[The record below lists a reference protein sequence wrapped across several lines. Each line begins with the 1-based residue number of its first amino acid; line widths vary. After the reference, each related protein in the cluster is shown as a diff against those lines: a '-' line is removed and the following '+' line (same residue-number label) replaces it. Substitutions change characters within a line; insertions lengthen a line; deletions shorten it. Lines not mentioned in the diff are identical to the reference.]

1 MARGKS
7 VIQVVVTG
15 EASRLR
21 RAMRGAGSV
30 LGTFAAIG
38 IKAAAVTAQVA
49 AAVGVAAVRQFAN
62 FDAALTKS
70 TAIMGDL
77 SETMR
82 KDMSD
87 AAREVAKTTTF
98 SAEQAAE
105 AYFFL
110 ASAGLDAES
119 SIAALPQVAAF
130 AQAGMFDLAQATDLL
145 TDAQSALGLTS
156 EDAGENLANMTRLSD
171 VLVGANTLANAS
183 VEQFSSALT
192 NKAGA
197 ALRTMGKD
205 VEEGVAVLALF
216 ADQGVKGTEAGE
228 KLSGMLRDVTRA
240 AAKNTDGFAKLGL
253 EVLDGEGN
261 LKNMADVVDE
271 FTRVLGPMSDAQMA
285 ATLDQLGLTRA
296 VGDSIRLTLG
306 GADAIREYE
315 EALRDAGGTTAD
327 VAGKQLET
335 FNAQL
340 GLLRSAANDVM
351 LGLGERLL
359 PVFAGMASALKDNL
373 PAIEAFVNAMMD
385 GFEQNVLPVIQLVAD
400 FIVQNIGP
408 AISRLAEFFR
418 GELAPA
424 LREHGKFVQENVL
437 PPMRH
442 LFGIVTDNLLPA
454 FKSLAKFV
462 IDIVMPAFRNF
473 AKPVLG
479 AMNESL
485 GNLRGFIDRN
495 KDGFQDFF
503 NSVRPIFEYLR
514 DTAAPILGIAL
525 GGVIKIVSSLVAA
538 LIGTFNGLLRI
549 ISRVI
554 DAIRKFV
561 STVAESAL
569 GRGLSNI
576 IDTVTGRQFGGLVTP
591 NRPFLVGERGP
602 EMFVPMG
609 AGRIMP
615 EVPMMIPSF
624 EAPDGDG
631 GGGPTYIIN
640 VTGGMMDPEGVAR
653 EVVRVLNDSQ
663 RRSGAGAAAL
673 SF

>member
-1 MARGKS
+1 MARNKS

-15 EASRLR
+15 EASRLQK
-21 RAMRGAGSV
+21 AMRGAGSA
-30 LGTFAAIG
+30 LGTFAALG
-38 IKAAAVTAQVA
+38 IKAAAVVAQVGA
-49 AAVGVAAVRQFAN
+49 AIGVAAVRQFAN
-62 FDAALTKS
+62 FDAAMTKS
-70 TAIMGDL
+70 LAIMGDV
-77 SETMR
+77 SDAMR

-110 ASAGLDAES
+110 ASAGLDAEQ

-156 EDAGENLANMTRLSD
+156 DDAAENLANMTRLSD

-183 VEQFSSALT
+183 VQQFSEALT

-228 KLSGMLRDVTRA
+228 KLSIMLRDVTRA

-315 EALRDAGGTTAD
+315 AALRDAGGTTAD
-327 VAGKQLET
+327 VAAKQLDT

-340 GLLRSAANDVM
+340 GLLKSALGDVL
-351 LGLGERLL
+351 LGLGERLM
-359 PVFAGMASALKDNL
+359 PIFSGMVSALQENM
-373 PAIEAFVNAMMD
+373 PAIEAFIDTFMT
-385 GFEQNVLPVIQLVAD
+385 GFEQHVLPVLQAVAD
-400 FIVQNIGP
+400 FIVNNVGP
-408 AISRLAEFFR
+408 ALSRMGGFFSEEIVPAAKTMWAFFNDNILPVLNTLWGLIKDNLIPAFQSFAR
-418 GELAPA
+418 FIMDVIVPAVLNALRPA
-424 LREHGKFVQENVL
+424 LDGLNKGLEFLRG
-437 PPMRH
+437 
-442 LFGIVTDNLLPA
+442 
-454 FKSLAKFV
+454 V
-462 IDIVMPAFRNF
+462 ID
-473 AKPVLG
+473 
-479 AMNESL
+479 E
-485 GNLRGFIDRN
+485 N
-495 KDGFQDFF
+495 KDGFSSFF
-503 NSVRPIFEYLR
+503 ASARPIFEWIR
-514 DTAAPILGIAL
+514 DTGAPIIGTVL
-525 GGVIKIVSSLVAA
+525 GGVFQLLAVF
-538 LIGTFNGLLRI
+538 IGGVINVMNKFLSVI
-549 ISRVI
+549 AKVI
-554 DAIRKFV
+554 DKVRDFINI
-561 STVAESAL
+561 VAESAI
-569 GRGLSNI
+569 GRGISSI
-576 IDTVTGRQFGGLVTP
+576 IDAVTGRQYGGLVTP
-591 NRPFLVGERGP
+591 NRPFLVGEQGP

-615 EVPMMIPSF
+615 EVPMMVPEF
-624 EAPDGDG
+624 VAPERG
-631 GGGPTYIIN
+631 GGGDTYVIN
-640 VTGGMMDPEGVAR
+640 VSGAIDPEGTAR
-653 EVVRVLNDSQ
+653 TILRVLDDAQ
-663 RRSGAGAAAL
+663 RRTGVRMLA
-673 SF
+673 

>member
-15 EASRLR
+15 EASRLQK
-21 RAMRGAGSV
+21 AMRGAGSA
-30 LGTFAAIG
+30 LGGFAALG
-38 IKAAAVTAQVA
+38 LKAAAVTAQVA
-49 AAVGVAAVRQFAN
+49 TAVGVAAVRQFAN

-70 TAIMGDL
+70 LAIMGDV
-77 SETMR
+77 SDAMR

-156 EDAGENLANMTRLSD
+156 NDAGENLANMTRLSD

-183 VEQFSSALT
+183 VEQFSQALT

-253 EVLDGEGN
+253 EVIDGEGN

-315 EALRDAGGTTAD
+315 AALRDAGGTTAD
-327 VAGKQLET
+327 VAAKQLDT

-340 GLLRSAANDVM
+340 GLLKSAAGDVM
-351 LGLGERLL
+351 LAIGERLL
-359 PVFAGMASALKDNL
+359 PVFSGMVAALKENM
-373 PAIEAFVNAMMD
+373 PAIQAFIDTLVT
-385 GFEQNVLPVIQLVAD
+385 GFEVHILPIIQRVAD
-400 FIVQNIGP
+400 FIVNNVGP
-408 AISRLAEFFR
+408 AIQSLAGFFR
-418 GELAPA
+418 DEILPA
-424 LREHGKFVQENVL
+424 AQEAGGW
-437 PPMRH
+437 
-442 LFGIVTDNLLPA
+442 FEQNLLPVLRT
-454 FKSLAKFV
+454 LAGIV
-462 IDIVMPAFRNF
+462 MDNVMPAVMSFARFIMAVVVPAIRNF
-473 AKPVLG
+473 LEPVLE
-479 AMNESL
+479 AVNESL

-495 KDGFQDFF
+495 KEGFQDFF
-503 NSVRPIFEYLR
+503 AAVRPIFEWMR
-514 DTAAPILGIAL
+514 DRGAPIIGVAL
-525 GGVIKIVSSLVAA
+525 GGAFKIVSSIVAG
-538 LIGTFNGLLRI
+538 LIGLFNKLLGWI
-549 ISRVI
+549 GRVLSKLRDFI
-554 DAIRKFV
+554 N
-561 STVAESAL
+561 TVAESAL
-569 GRGLSNI
+569 GRGISNF
-576 IDTVTGRQFGGLVTP
+576 IDSVTGRQYGGLVTP

-615 EVPMMIPSF
+615 EVPMVIPSF
-624 EAPDGDG
+624 EAPEAAG
-631 GGGPTYIIN
+631 GGDTYVIN
-640 VTGGMMDPEGVAR
+640 VSGALDPEGVAR
-653 EVVRVLNDSQ
+653 QIERILRDSQ
-663 RRSGAGAAAL
+663 RRTGGVL
-673 SF
+673 V

>member
-15 EASRLR
+15 EASRLK
-21 RAMRGAGSV
+21 RAMQGAGSI

-38 IKAAAVTAQVA
+38 IKAAAITAQVG

-77 SETMR
+77 SEAMR

-110 ASAGLDAES
+110 ASAGLDAEQ

-156 EDAGENLANMTRLSD
+156 ENAGENLANMTRLSD
-171 VLVGANTLANAS
+171 VLVKANVLANAS
-183 VEQFSSALT
+183 VEQFSQALT

-216 ADQGVKGTEAGE
+216 ADQGVKGVTAGE
-228 KLSGMLRDVTRA
+228 KLSVMLRDVTRA
-240 AAKNTDGFAKLGL
+240 AAKNTDGFAALGL
-253 EVLDGEGN
+253 EVLDSEGN

-271 FTRVLGPMSDAQMA
+271 FTRVLGPMSDAQTA

-315 EALRDAGGTTAD
+315 AALRDAGGTTAD
-327 VAGKQLET
+327 VAAKQLDT

-340 GLLRSAANDVM
+340 GLLKSAVGDVL

-359 PVFAGMASALKDNL
+359 PVFAGMAKALQDNL
-373 PAIEAFVNAMMD
+373 PAIEAFVDAMMD
-385 GFEQNVLPVIQLVAD
+385 GFEQKVLPVIQAVAD
-400 FIVQNIGP
+400 FIVTNIGP
-408 AISRLAEFFR
+408 AVQLLARFFSK
-418 GELAPA
+418 ELAPA
-424 LREHGKFVQENVL
+424 LRENGKFVQDNVL

-442 LFGIVTDNLLPA
+442 LFGIIQDNVLPA
-454 FKSLAKFV
+454 FRSFAKFL
-462 IDIVMPAFRNF
+462 IDIVMPAIRNF

-479 AMNESL
+479 ALNESL

-495 KDGFQDFF
+495 KDGFQSFF
-503 NSVRPIFEYLR
+503 ASIRPIFEWIR
-514 DTAAPILGIAL
+514 DTGAPILGIAL

-538 LIGTFNGLLRI
+538 LIGTFNGLLKI
-549 ISRVI
+549 ISKVI

-561 STVAESAL
+561 NTVAESAL

-576 IDTVTGRQFGGLVTP
+576 IDQVTGRQFGGLVTP
-591 NRPFLVGERGP
+591 NRPFLVGEQGP
-602 EMFVPMG
+602 ELFVPMG

-624 EAPDGDG
+624 DAPESG
-631 GGGPTYIIN
+631 GGGSTVVIN
-640 VTGGMMDPEGVAR
+640 VTGALDAEGVAR
-653 EVVRVLNDSQ
+653 QIERILRDSQ
-663 RRSGAGAAAL
+663 RRTGGVL
-673 SF
+673 V

>member
-15 EASRLR
+15 EASRLQK
-21 RAMRGAGSV
+21 AMRGAGSI

-49 AAVGVAAVRQFAN
+49 TAVGVAAVRQFAN

-77 SETMR
+77 SEAMR

-110 ASAGLDAES
+110 ASAGLDAEQ

-156 EDAGENLANMTRLSD
+156 ENAGENLANMTRLSD
-171 VLVGANTLANAS
+171 VLVKANVLANAS
-183 VEQFSSALT
+183 VEQFSQALT

-216 ADQGVKGTEAGE
+216 ADQGVKGVTAGE
-228 KLSGMLRDVTRA
+228 KLSVMLRDVTRA
-240 AAKNTDGFAKLGL
+240 AAKNTDGFAALGL
-253 EVLDGEGN
+253 EVLDSEGN

-271 FTRVLGPMSDAQMA
+271 FTRVLGPMSDAQTA

-315 EALRDAGGTTAD
+315 AALRDAGGTTAD
-327 VAGKQLET
+327 VAAKQLDT

-340 GLLRSAANDVM
+340 GLLKSAVGDVM

-359 PVFAGMASALKDNL
+359 PVFAGMAKALQDNL
-373 PAIEAFVNAMMD
+373 PAIEAFVNTMMD
-385 GFEQNVLPVIQLVAD
+385 GFEQKVLPVIQAVAD
-400 FIVQNIGP
+400 FIVTNIGP
-408 AISRLAEFFR
+408 AVQLLARFFSE
-418 GELAPA
+418 ELAPA
-424 LREHGKFVQENVL
+424 LREHGKFVQDNVL

-442 LFGIVTDNLLPA
+442 LFGIIQDNVLPA
-454 FKSLAKFV
+454 FRSFAKFL
-462 IDIVMPAFRNF
+462 IDIVMPGFRNF

-479 AMNESL
+479 ALNESL

-495 KDGFQDFF
+495 KEGFQSFF
-503 NSVRPIFEYLR
+503 TSIRPIFEWLR
-514 DTAAPILGIAL
+514 DTGAPILGVAL
-525 GGVIKIVSSLVAA
+525 GGAIKIVISLVAG
-538 LIGTFNGLLRI
+538 LIGIFNKLLGWI
-549 ISRVI
+549 GKVL
-554 DAIRKFV
+554 DKLRKFIN
-561 STVAESAL
+561 TVAESAL
-569 GRGLSNI
+569 GRGISNF
-576 IDTVTGRQFGGLVTP
+576 IDQVTGRQYGGLVTP
-591 NRPFLVGERGP
+591 NRPFLVGEQGP
-602 EMFVPMG
+602 ELFVPMG

-624 EAPDGDG
+624 EAPESG
-631 GGGPTYIIN
+631 GGGSTIVIN
-640 VTGGMMDPEGVAR
+640 VSGALDAEGVAR
-653 EVVRVLNDSQ
+653 QIERILRDSQ
-663 RRSGAGAAAL
+663 RRTGGVL
-673 SF
+673 V